1 MRAGTPPTLRHSG
14 RQHALVLDATER
26 DRPRVRGIF
35 STSQLAR
42 QLGEAVQ
49 TGEVAY
55 TFAEI
60 EAALARP

>member
-1 MRAGTPPTLRHSG
+1 
-14 RQHALVLDATER
+14 
-26 DRPRVRGIF
+26 VRGIF
-35 STSQLAR
+35 STSQLSR